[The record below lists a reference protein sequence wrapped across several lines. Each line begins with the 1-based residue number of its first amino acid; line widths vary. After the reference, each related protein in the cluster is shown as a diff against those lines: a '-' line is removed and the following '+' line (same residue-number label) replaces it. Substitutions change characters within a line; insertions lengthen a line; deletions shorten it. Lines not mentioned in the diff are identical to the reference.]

1 MLTERKKDK
10 PKKTQRRSDAPSHG
24 VSLHSWPWKT
34 SKHTEKFLTFGAW
47 GNSATTSTSWGES
60 KNASGSLFFAWK
72 KATFPSLYSPKTKKD
87 FFPHGNKISFCGA
100 PVVCKEA
107 RLRRRCDCVRR
118 TIEKK
123 KKKIP
128 LKKIVQIHTTKKK
141 TTRRRRWEKKP
152 NGAHYFFFF
161 FCFVNSFF
169 QFHFFSA
176 FFFPSIHT
184 PKENI
189 TPFPVNPSGIEPS
202 SWIRMP
208 GLVVSEKIF
217 WQFFDAC
224 QILFR
229 A

>member
-161 FCFVNSFF
+161 FVLWIPFSNFIFF
-169 QFHFFSA
+169 RLFFSLL
-176 FFFPSIHT
+176 ST
-184 PKENI
+184 RRK
-189 TPFPVNPSGIEPS
+189 
-202 SWIRMP
+202 
-208 GLVVSEKIF
+208 KI
-217 WQFFDAC
+217 
-224 QILFR
+224 
-229 A
+229 